1 MSEAVIARL
10 DMTQSDF
17 EAQFSALMIS
27 PFESDTGLTQK
38 VADILQT
45 VASEGDAA
53 VTRLTNEFDQRDA
66 HNLADLTIQ
75 QEALDAALVT
85 ISPDLRDALALAAER
100 IRDFHQRQLA
110 ESWQYEDADGNLLG
124 QRVSP
129 LDRVGVYV
137 PGGRASYPSSVLMN
151 TIPAKVAGV
160 ADIVMVAPA
169 PHGEINPVVL
179 AAASLAGVNKVYSV
193 GGAQAIAALAYGTET
208 IAKVDKIVGP
218 GNRFVAEAK
227 RQVFGRVGID
237 MVAGPSE
244 ILIIADGTVDPEWVT
259 MDLFAQAEH
268 DEYAQAILI
277 SPDQAY
283 LDEVHAC
290 IDRKLPQM
298 SRRDII
304 SVSLQHRGA
313 LVKVP
318 NLTSAVALS
327 NRLAPEHLE
336 LAVAEPHALLDQIS
350 AAGAI
355 FMGAMSSESLGDYC
369 AGPNHV
375 LPTSGSARFA
385 SPLGVYDF
393 QRRSSLIGVSAAGAQ
408 LLGDVA
414 AKIADAESLEAHSLS
429 AQMRMPD
436 AH

>member
-10 DMTQSDF
+10 DMTHSDF
-17 EAQFSALMIS
+17 EAQFSALLIS

-38 VADILQT
+38 VADILRA
-45 VASEGDAA
+45 VASEGDEALM
-53 VTRLTNEFDQRDA
+53 RFTNEFDHRDA
-66 HNLADLTIQ
+66 NSLADLTIQ

-85 ISPDLRDALALAAER
+85 IPPDLRDALALAAER

-110 ESWQYEDADGNLLG
+110 ESWQYEDGEGNLLG

-179 AAASLAGVNKVYSV
+179 AAASLAGVNKVYGV
-193 GGAQAIAALAYGTET
+193 GGAQAIAALAYGTKT

-283 LDEVHAC
+283 LDQVHGC
-290 IDRKLPQM
+290 IDRKLPEM

-304 SVSLQHRGA
+304 GVSLRHRGA
-313 LVKVP
+313 LVKVA

-336 LAVAEPHALLDQIS
+336 LAVAEPYALLDQIS

-393 QRRSSLIGVSAAGAQ
+393 QRRSSLIGVSAAGARV
-408 LLGDVA
+408 LGSVA

-429 AQMRMPD
+429 AQMRMPN
-436 AH
+436 AQ

>member
-110 ESWQYEDADGNLLG
+110 ESWQYEDGDGNLLG

-336 LAVAEPHALLDQIS
+336 LAVAEPHALLDKIS

>member
-1 MSEAVIARL
+1 
-10 DMTQSDF
+10 MTLSRS
-17 EAQFSALMIS
+17 FSALLIS
-27 PFESDTGLTQK
+27 PFESDIGLSQK
-38 VADILQT
+38 VADIVRA
-45 VASEGDAA
+45 VASEGDEA
-53 VTRLTNEFDQRDA
+53 VTRFTNEFDHRDA
-66 HNLADLTIQ
+66 NSLVDLTIR
-75 QEALDAALVT
+75 QEALDAALST
-85 ISPDLRDALALAAER
+85 IAPDLRDALTLAAER

-110 ESWQYEDADGNLLG
+110 ESWQYEDGEGNVLG

-169 PHGEINPVVL
+169 PQGELNPVVL
-179 AAASLAGVNKVYSV
+179 AAASLAGVDKVYSV
-193 GGAQAIAALAYGTET
+193 GGAQAIAALAYGTQT

-283 LDEVHAC
+283 LDEILHLHRPKA
-290 IDRKLPQM
+290 P
-298 SRRDII
+298 RD
-304 SVSLQHRGA
+304 VSARYYWRFSASAWCAGEGAGSDECRGA
-313 LVKVP
+313 
-318 NLTSAVALS
+318 
-327 NRLAPEHLE
+327 E
-336 LAVAEPHALLDQIS
+336 
-350 AAGAI
+350 
-355 FMGAMSSESLGDYC
+355 
-369 AGPNHV
+369 
-375 LPTSGSARFA
+375 
-385 SPLGVYDF
+385 
-393 QRRSSLIGVSAAGAQ
+393 
-408 LLGDVA
+408 
-414 AKIADAESLEAHSLS
+414 
-429 AQMRMPD
+429 
-436 AH
+436 

>member
-110 ESWQYEDADGNLLG
+110 ESWQYEDGDGNLLG

>member
-45 VASEGDAA
+45 VASEGDGA

-66 HNLADLTIQ
+66 HSLADLTIQ

-110 ESWQYEDADGNLLG
+110 ESWQYEDGEGNLLG

-277 SPDQAY
+277 SPDQTY

-290 IDRKLPQM
+290 VDRKLPQM

-304 SVSLQHRGA
+304 SVSLRHRGA

-429 AQMRMPD
+429 AQMRMPNAD
-436 AH
+436 

>member
-10 DMTQSDF
+10 DMTQGDF

-66 HNLADLTIQ
+66 HSLADLTIQ

-110 ESWQYEDADGNLLG
+110 ESWQYEDGEGNLLG

-290 IDRKLPQM
+290 IDRKLPEM

-304 SVSLQHRGA
+304 SVSLRHRGA
-313 LVKVP
+313 LIKVP
-318 NLTSAVALS
+318 NLMSAVALS

-393 QRRSSLIGVSAAGAQ
+393 QRRSSLIGVSAVGAQ

-429 AQMRMPD
+429 ARMRMPD
-436 AH
+436 AQ